1 MTYLLDGA
9 ISACI
14 IAIGVGSDGAITLG
28 NQHQSK
34 LTVQT
39 EITSKSVAVLA
50 FESSSLTAELKLESR
65 LVCWSG
71 R

>member
-1 MTYLLDGA
+1 
-9 ISACI
+9 
-14 IAIGVGSDGAITLG
+14 
-28 NQHQSK
+28 
-34 LTVQT
+34 VQM

-65 LVCWSG
+65 LVGWSG